1 LKAVQVIALDIQ
13 LSLREAH
20 RRFDLDVRL
29 QTDADFTV
37 LYGASGSGKTTTLQ
51 AIAGLQRPD
60 SGHIRVG
67 DQVFFDKAQ
76 GVDIPARHRRIGYL
90 FQQYALF
97 PHLTVRAN
105 VQFGLTQWHRKY
117 PTPAQRERV
126 DGLLESFGLSALAD
140 SRPRALSGGQ
150 QQRVALAR
158 ALACEPRLL
167 LLDEPFAALNAML
180 RNSLRAELA
189 ATCRLWKVPVLMISH
204 DLEDVL
210 QLAQIAFVYEAGR
223 ISRQID
229 VNQARITHTL
239 PAMLGQAEQADDPR
253 RARLRSL
260 LG

>member
-1 LKAVQVIALDIQ
+1 MIDLNIQ

-29 QTDADFTV
+29 QTGADFSV

-51 AIAGLQRPD
+51 AIAGLQRPG
-60 SGHIRVG
+60 SGYIRVA
-67 DQVFFDKAQ
+67 DQTFFDGSA
-76 GVDIPARHRRIGYL
+76 GINVPARQRRIGYL

-105 VQFGLTQWHRKY
+105 VQFGLTQWHRRQ
-117 PTPAQRERV
+117 PTPAQRDRV
-126 DGLLESFGLSALAD
+126 DGLLESFGLSAMAD

-189 ATCRLWKVPVLMISH
+189 ATCRQWKVPVLMISH

-210 QLAQIAFVYEAGR
+210 QLAQTAFVYEAGR
-223 ISRQID
+223 IVKEID
-229 VNQARITHTL
+229 VGKAKVKQTL
-239 PAMLGQAEQADDPR
+239 PALLGQHEVEQDPR
-253 RARLRSL
+253 RAQLRSL

>member
-1 LKAVQVIALDIQ
+1 MIDLNIQ
-13 LSLREAH
+13 LCLRDAH
-20 RRFDLDVRL
+20 RQFELDACL

-51 AIAGLQRPD
+51 AIAGLQRPG

-67 DQVFFDKAQ
+67 DEVFFDSRA
-76 GVDIPARHRRIGYL
+76 GVDMPARQRRIGYL

-105 VQFGLTQWHRKY
+105 VQFGLTQWYRRR

-126 DGLLESFGLSALAD
+126 DGLLESFGLSTLAD
-140 SRPRALSGGQ
+140 SRPRTLSGGQ

-180 RNSLRAELA
+180 RDSLRAELA
-189 ATCRLWKVPVLMISH
+189 ATCRQWQVPVLMISH
-204 DLEDVL
+204 DLEDVM
-210 QLAQIAFVYEAGR
+210 QLAQTAFVYEAGR
-223 ISRQID
+223 IVKEID
-229 VNQARITHTL
+229 VGQAKIKHSL
-239 PAMLGQAEQADDPR
+239 PAMLGQHKAENQPEDAR
-253 RARLRSL
+253 RAQLRGL
-260 LG
+260 LMQ